1 MRSDKDFVQLE
12 CAGDS
17 AEMGLLVL
25 PPPLL
30 LLLLRQ
36 CVHYVVLSMLLTVT
50 DITNSSQVTVV
61 GLSFIIIENTV
72 CIRSD
77 LQQPSVLWKYF

>member
-77 LQQPSVLWKYF
+77 L

>member
-17 AEMGLLVL
+17 AEMGGLP

-36 CVHYVVLSMLLTVT
+36 CVHHVVLDMLLTVT
-50 DITNSSQVTVV
+50 DMTNSSQVMVV
-61 GLSFIIIENTV
+61 GLTFIITENTI
-72 CIRSD
+72 CIHSD
-77 LQQPSVLWKYF
+77 L

>member
-36 CVHYVVLSMLLTVT
+36 CVHHVVLSMLLTVT
-50 DITNSSQVTVV
+50 DMTNSSQVTVV

-72 CIRSD
+72 CIHSD
-77 LQQPSVLWKYF
+77 L

>member
-72 CIRSD
+72 CSRSD
-77 LQQPSVLWKYF
+77 L